1 MKKKVKNGV
10 AAEPVE
16 EYQRP
21 LTFENVWQLFQETAE
36 RFKDTDKQFKE
47 TDKKIQE
54 TDRILSEK
62 FRETDQMFRET
73 DKKIKKLDDLFTS
86 QWGKLIESLVKGD
99 LIRMLNERGIPVRHT
114 AERSKGSYEGMS
126 YEFDIIAENGEQVVF
141 VEVKTTLKP
150 KDVDAFIDKL
160 RQVKKWYPKYRDNK
174 VIGAVAYLKAD
185 AGSEKMAENKGLF
198 VIRATGSSA
207 SIINPPDF
215 KPKAF

>member
-1 MKKKVKNGV
+1 MKKKVKNGI

-16 EYQRP
+16 EYKRP
-21 LTFENVWQLFQETAE
+21 LTFENVWQLFQET
-36 RFKDTDKQFKE
+36 
-47 TDKKIQE
+47 DKKFQDLARRFE
-54 TDRILSEK
+54 
-62 FRETDQMFRET
+62 ETDQMFRDT
-73 DKKIKKLDDLFTS
+73 DKKMKKLDDLFTS
-86 QWGKLIESLVKGD
+86 QWGKLIESLVEGD
-99 LIRMLNERGIPVRHT
+99 LIRMLNERGIPVRNT
-114 AERSKGSYEGMS
+114 AERSKGSHEGLS
-126 YEFDIIAENGEQVVF
+126 YEFDIIAENGKEVVF

-150 KDVDAFIDKL
+150 PNVNEFINKL